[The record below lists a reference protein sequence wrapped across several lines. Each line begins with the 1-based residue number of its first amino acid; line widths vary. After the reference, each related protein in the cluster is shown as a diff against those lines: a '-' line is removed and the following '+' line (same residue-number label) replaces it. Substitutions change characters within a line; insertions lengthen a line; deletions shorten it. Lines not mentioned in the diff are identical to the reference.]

1 MKVFTVY
8 DIKSQTYMPPFC
20 VRAEGEAVRGFSDQ
34 ANDKNS
40 AIGLHPTDYILYAL
54 GDYDDRT
61 GVLELLGEKRQV
73 AVASDYVS
81 QQ

>member
-1 MKVFTVY
+1 MKVYTVY
-8 DIKSQTYMPPFC
+8 DLKSQTYMPPFC
-20 VRAEGEAVRGFSDQ
+20 VRAEGEAVRGFADQ

-40 AIGLHPTDYILYAL
+40 AIGLHPADYVLYAL

-61 GVLELLGEKRQV
+61 GVIEPLAEKKQV
-73 AVASDYVS
+73 AVASEYVI